1 MSKLTQAGRA
11 ARALNAIGATG
22 KHVSKL
28 VSVGKRKLA
37 ERNKLYDI
45 EVIIADG
52 GEIVLSQSVTKA
64 GIIEKINA
72 LNKLEF
78 HGEVRIYV

>member
-1 MSKLTQAGRA
+1 
-11 ARALNAIGATG
+11 
-22 KHVSKL
+22 
-28 VSVGKRKLA
+28 
-37 ERNKLYDI
+37 LYDI

-52 GEIVLSQSVTKA
+52 GEVVLSQSVTKA